1 MRCDAPTDQ
10 PGAARIAGRQVD
22 DSKSVYRVD
31 AGAGGTTLRL
41 AAVLC
46 STLIIGSSFA
56 GAAMSGEIPA
66 GYPASYASILAA
78 ARSEGRLSIYATT
91 DAREVV
97 GLLKDFRS
105 LHPGIDV
112 EYADLNSTELYS
124 RFIAEDAAGE
134 GSADLLWSAAMDLQ
148 VKLVHDGYAQPHDS
162 PERSALPEW
171 AVWKNQA
178 YGVTA
183 EPIVFVYNKR
193 RVPPEDVPA
202 SHADLERLLRT
213 RANVYRD
220 KVAAYNPERSGTGFL
235 YMTQDLRASQH
246 TWALVRAMGGTRLR
260 LYTSTGAMM
269 ERIASGEHLI
279 AYNVIG
285 SYAFERQ
292 SLDPSI
298 AVVVPHDYTLVMS
311 RVALIP
317 AQARH
322 PNAAKVFLDYLLS
335 QRGQQQLAAKHMPS
349 VRTDQPSGRDGASD
363 RRIRAIPVGPELLAN
378 LDQIERLKFL
388 KSWRAALDSSR
399 KGDANE

>member
-1 MRCDAPTDQ
+1 M
-10 PGAARIAGRQVD
+10 
-22 DSKSVYRVD
+22 SLYRVS
-31 AGAGGTTLRL
+31 AGAGETTLRL
-41 AAVLC
+41 ASVLC
-46 STLIIGSSFA
+46 SALVIGLS
-56 GAAMSGEIPA
+56 GAATATSGELPA
-66 GYPASYASILAA
+66 GYPASYASILGT
-78 ARSEGRLSIYATT
+78 ARSEGRLSIYSTT
-91 DAREVV
+91 DAREIV
-97 GLLKDFRS
+97 GLLRDFHS
-105 LHPGIDV
+105 LHPGIAV

-162 PERSALPEW
+162 PERSSLPEW

-178 YGVTA
+178 YGITA

-193 RVPPEDVPA
+193 HVPPEDVPA

-213 RANVYRD
+213 RADAYRD
-220 KVAAYNPERSGTGFL
+220 KVATYNPERSGTGFL
-235 YMTQDLRASQH
+235 YMTQDLRASQD
-246 TWALVRAMGGTRLR
+246 TWALVRAMGRTRLR

-269 ERIASGEHLI
+269 ERVASGEHVI

-292 SLDPSI
+292 SLDPSL
-298 AVVVPHDYTLVMS
+298 AVIVPRDYTLVMS

-335 QRGQQQLAAKHMPS
+335 RRGQQQLAARHMPS
-349 VRTDQPSGRDGASD
+349 IRTDRPSGHERASNT
-363 RRIRAIPVGPELLAN
+363 RVRAIPVGPELLTN
-378 LDQIERLKFL
+378 LDQSERLKFL